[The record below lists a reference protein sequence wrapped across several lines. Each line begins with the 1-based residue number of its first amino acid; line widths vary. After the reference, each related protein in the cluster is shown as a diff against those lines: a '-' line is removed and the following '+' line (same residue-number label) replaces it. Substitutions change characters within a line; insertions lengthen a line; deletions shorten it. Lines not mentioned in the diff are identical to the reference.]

1 MKLWAKILLGIL
13 IAVALLGGYLFYGFY
28 KFSEGMCGNQIVS
41 EIPSPDRM
49 FKAVIFQRDCGAT
62 TGFSTQVSVLRIST
76 SLPDD
81 SGNIFVADTNHG
93 RARSAAW
100 GGPEAKVYWEN
111 SRKLIIE
118 HQIMARVFKAEKQI
132 DGVVVEYSETL

>member
-1 MKLWAKILLGIL
+1 VYLL
-13 IAVALLGGYLFYGFY
+13 YGSY
-28 KFSEGMCGNQIVS
+28 KFSSGACENEIVS
-41 EIPSPDRM
+41 EISSPDGTL
-49 FKAVIFQRDCGAT
+49 KAVIFQRSCGAT
-62 TGFSTQVSVLRIST
+62 TGFTTQVSVLRIST

-93 RARSAAW
+93 GARSAAW

-132 DGVVVEYSETL
+132 DGIVVEYRETL